1 MISFKLTFSAFEC
14 SLNVKLLSRLRRA
27 DFYTVLK
34 LRNLKQTWRDS
45 IEDRIF
51 WVLRHFLKVRIRVQR
66 LFPLST
72 TSKFILKQVF
82 HRFTYC
88 RKRLFLP
95 ISRVFWD
102 WWISNGTWNENYS
115 SSNTICISELFFG
128 RKKRSIHY
136 PDSAVSNWLSSFKS
150 FENYPLE
157 TILVWDLLF
166 KIT

>member
-66 LFPLST
+66 WFLLST

-102 WWISNGTWNENYS
+102 WWISNGTWKRTTPVATPSASANYS
-115 SSNTICISELFFG
+115 LGEKKGQFIILIQQFQKFRKLSIGNHFG
-128 RKKRSIHY
+128 LRLI
-136 PDSAVSNWLSSFKS
+136 
-150 FENYPLE
+150 
-157 TILVWDLLF
+157 I
-166 KIT
+166 